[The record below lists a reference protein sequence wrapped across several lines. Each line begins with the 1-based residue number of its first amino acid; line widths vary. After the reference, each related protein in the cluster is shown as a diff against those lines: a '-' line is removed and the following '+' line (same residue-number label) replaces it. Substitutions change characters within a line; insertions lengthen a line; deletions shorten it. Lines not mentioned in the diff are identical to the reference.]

1 LAFIVLPV
9 LSKQDGCTERRWR
22 WLGAIVDVLARGPN
36 LSICVDRGSIGDERF
51 RMATLRA
58 DGDDHCT
65 HLCTREKLKLV
76 GEDVKL
82 DTALH

>member
-1 LAFIVLPV
+1 M
-9 LSKQDGCTERRWR
+9 
-22 WLGAIVDVLARGPN
+22 
-36 LSICVDRGSIGDERF
+36 GDERF

-58 DGDDHCT
+58 DGDNHCT

-82 DTALH
+82 DTALR